1 MAFYLVTGGAGFIG
15 SNIVEALLEKGERVR
30 VIDNFSTGKRENIAP
45 FMGRIELIES
55 DILDMQA
62 VKEACQGI
70 DYILHQAALP
80 SVPRS
85 VADPMSSNRV
95 NVDGTINVLWAAK
108 EAGVKRVVYAASSS
122 AYGNQPTLP
131 KREEMPAN
139 PLSPYAISK
148 YTGELYARVFHEI
161 YGLSTISL
169 RYFNVF
175 GPRQDPDSQYAAVIP
190 KFINAFMNGKSP
202 VVFGDGEQS
211 RDFTFVKNV
220 VQANLLAAKAEGVSG
235 QVLNIACGKR
245 FTLNQLIEKLKG
257 ILNNHEEAIY
267 TDPRP
272 GDVRHSLA
280 DISKAEH
287 LLDYKPAFFLEEGL
301 KETVAYKPVENYPFL
316 SSD

>member
-131 KREEMPAN
+131 KREDMPAN

-148 YTGELYARVFHEI
+148 YAGELYARVFYEI

-190 KFINAFMNGKSP
+190 KFINAFMNGRSP

-220 VQANLLAAKAEGVSG
+220 ASANLLAAKAEGASG
-235 QVLNIACGKR
+235 EVLNIACGQR
-245 FTLNQLIEKLKG
+245 ITLNQLIEKLRG
-257 ILNNHEEAIY
+257 IFNSSQEADY

-280 DISKAEH
+280 DISKAEQ
-287 LLDYKPAFFLEEGL
+287 LLDYKPAFALEEGL

>member
-1 MAFYLVTGGAGFIG
+1 
-15 SNIVEALLEKGERVR
+15 
-30 VIDNFSTGKRENIAP
+30 
-45 FMGRIELIES
+45 MGRIELIES

-301 KETVAYKPVENYPFL
+301 KETVAYKPVANYPFL

>member
-30 VIDNFSTGKRENIAP
+30 VIDNFATGKRENIAP

-62 VKEACQGI
+62 VQEACQGI
-70 DYILHQAALP
+70 DYVLHQAALP

-131 KREEMPAN
+131 KREDMPAN

-148 YTGELYARVFHEI
+148 YAGELYARVFYEI

-190 KFINAFMNGKSP
+190 KFINAFMNGRSP

-220 VQANLLAAKAEGVSG
+220 VSANILAAKAEGVSG
-235 QVLNIACGKR
+235 QVLNIACGQR
-245 FTLNQLIEKLKG
+245 ITLNQLIEKLKV
-257 ILNNHEEAIY
+257 IINSRQEADY

-280 DISKAEH
+280 DISKAAD
-287 LLDYKPAFFLEEGL
+287 LLDYKPAFTLEEGL
-301 KETVAYKPVENYPFL
+301 KETVAWFECLMPGQ
-316 SSD
+316 